1 MAERTLLGASN
12 GRRPKVVQMA
22 TVHPPF
28 DVRVFDKHCRTLADA
43 GYEVVYITAHDRTES
58 RQGVTVKGVPKAQ
71 RRRDRL
77 ARVLPAVIRAAFRED
92 ADVYHFHDVELIL
105 AGFLLK
111 MRGRKVI
118 YDVHENYPADVFR
131 EKPYLP
137 KAIRHA
143 LAAAVTGA
151 EWLAGHWFDG
161 TAAATAVIGAR
172 FPKRTTVVVRN
183 YPRVEEL
190 QAGVTG
196 LPYRERAP
204 TALFTGG
211 LTPIRCGGE
220 MCAMSNALGDI
231 PGYTTIVVG
240 RPESPQYVERLS
252 GTPGWDRIRYEGIVP
267 MARIRRLLGEARIGL
282 VLNQPRADYL
292 DLATNKLFEYMAAG
306 LPIVSTD
313 IPFWRKIVEE
323 TQCGIVVDGAD
334 ATRLADV
341 VRWLLQHPGEAE
353 AMGQRARRA
362 AEERYDWKSE
372 GRTLLGL
379 YDRVL
384 ASERPSRTLPDLLP
398 GAVRSRQERI
408 VSPTL
413 AGPIAET

>member
-1 MAERTLLGASN
+1 MSDPTRLAAFN

-28 DVRVFDKHCRTLADA
+28 DVRVFEKHCRTLADA

-58 RQGVTVKGVPKAQ
+58 RHGVIVKGVPKAQ

-77 ARVLPAVIRAAFRED
+77 TCVLPAVIRAAFREN

-105 AGFLLK
+105 AGYLLK
-111 MRGRKVI
+111 LRGKKVI

-131 EKPYLP
+131 EKPYLA
-137 KAIRHA
+137 KWIRHA
-143 LAAAVTGA
+143 LAGSVAGA

-161 TAAATAVIGAR
+161 TAAVTAVIAAR

-190 QAGVTG
+190 QAGVDG
-196 LPYRERAP
+196 PPYHQRAP
-204 TALFTGG
+204 IALFTGG
-211 LTPIRCGGE
+211 LTGIRCGGE
-220 MCAMSNALGDI
+220 MCAMSNALRDI
-231 PGYTTIVVG
+231 PGYTTVVAG
-240 RPESPQYVERLS
+240 RPESAQYVESLS
-252 GTPGWDRIRYEGIVP
+252 GRPGWDRIRYEGIVP
-267 MARIRRLLGEARIGL
+267 MARIRQLLGEARIGL

-306 LPIVSTD
+306 LPVVSTD

-323 TQCGIVVDGAD
+323 TRCGIVVDGAD
-334 ATRLADV
+334 ATQLADA
-341 VRWLLQHPGEAE
+341 VRWLLQHPAE
-353 AMGQRARRA
+353 ADAMGHRARRA
-362 AEERYDWKSE
+362 VEARYDWKSE
-372 GRTLLGL
+372 GHTLLEL

-384 ASERPSRTLPDLLP
+384 R
-398 GAVRSRQERI
+398 
-408 VSPTL
+408 
-413 AGPIAET
+413 